1 MTQEGRFSIKP
12 ATIDDVGLVLE
23 FVKGL
28 AEYEQ
33 MADEVAATEDDLKEA
48 LFGPETVAEA
58 VIGYHGD
65 EPAGFALFFFQ

>member
-12 ATIDDVGLVLE
+12 ATIGDVGLVLQ

-33 MADEVAATEDDLKEA
+33 MADEVAATEEDLTHISHMAKK
-48 LFGPETVAEA
+48 LS
-58 VIGYHGD
+58 
-65 EPAGFALFFFQ
+65 Q